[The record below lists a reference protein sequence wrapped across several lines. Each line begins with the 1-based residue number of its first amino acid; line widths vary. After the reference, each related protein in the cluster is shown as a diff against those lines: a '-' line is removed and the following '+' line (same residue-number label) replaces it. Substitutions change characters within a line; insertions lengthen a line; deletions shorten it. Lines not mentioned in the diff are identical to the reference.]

1 MGVNGRGGAFRP
13 APGAVSGAGGQGG
26 RRIPEGRIAGAV
38 IRDRGGGGVAAAM
51 AEQSQQQPGSGTAP
65 EAGRSL
71 YFPMWTI
78 LLIWI
83 LLMQAVLIT
92 QNSTKGGPWAHWQ
105 SEGAGAPR
113 GRAAAGAGP
122 RGALAA
128 AGPLLSR
135 HDKLRCCARLR
146 R

>member
-1 MGVNGRGGAFRP
+1 MGMQPDVCHHGAPGRGGAFRP

-71 YFPMWTI
+71 YFPMCTI
-78 LLIWI
+78 LLTWI

-92 QNSTKGGPWAHWQ
+92 QNSAKSGLI
-105 SEGAGAPR
+105 
-113 GRAAAGAGP
+113 GRVWV
-122 RGALAA
+122 LTQYD
-128 AGPLLSR
+128 STI
-135 HDKLRCCARLR
+135 CCTA
-146 R
+146 

>member
-1 MGVNGRGGAFRP
+1 MSHGGHGWWQVLLHVGMQPDVCHHGAPGRSGAFRP

-78 LLIWI
+78 LLTWI

-92 QNSTKGGPWAHWQ
+92 QNSTKSALIGRVMRAP
-105 SEGAGAPR
+105 GAP
-113 GRAAAGAGP
+113 
-122 RGALAA
+122 
-128 AGPLLSR
+128 
-135 HDKLRCCARLR
+135 
-146 R
+146 

>member
-1 MGVNGRGGAFRP
+1 MMGMQPDVCHHGAPGRGGAFRP

-26 RRIPEGRIAGAV
+26 RRIPEGCIAEAA
-38 IRDRGGGGVAAAM
+38 IRDPADGAVAAAM

-78 LLIWI
+78 LLTWI

-92 QNSTKGGPWAHWQ
+92 QNSTKSALI
-105 SEGAGAPR
+105 
-113 GRAAAGAGP
+113 GRV
-122 RGALAA
+122 
-128 AGPLLSR
+128 
-135 HDKLRCCARLR
+135 
-146 R
+146 